1 VRWTVRSS
9 AVIDI
14 EREGDVAVVRWRDGE
29 NRFNRASVTRWHE
42 VLDEL
47 EATQGALAVVVVGED
62 RFFSNG
68 LDLEG
73 FAADPAGTGA
83 VVDDVHRLF
92 GRLLLFPAYTVA
104 ALNGHTFAGGAMLAC
119 CADLRVMRQERG
131 YWCLPEADLG
141 LPLTDAMFAAV
152 TSRLPVAVAAEAMN
166 SARRYTADEALAVGI
181 VDLAVPEAQ
190 VLPAAIERAASVA
203 AKDRK
208 VITQH
213 KRMLFG
219 EAARICG
226 AAP

>member
-1 VRWTVRSS
+1 M
-9 AVIDI
+9 IDI

-29 NRFNRASVTRWHE
+29 NRFNRSSVDRWHE

-47 EATQGALAVVVVGED
+47 EAIEGPLAVAIVGEGK
-62 RFFSNG
+62 FFSNG

-73 FAADPAGTGA
+73 FAAEPEGARA

-119 CADLRVMRQERG
+119 CVDLRVMRQDRG

-141 LPLTDAMFAAV
+141 LPLTEGMFAAV
-152 TSRLPVAVAAEAMN
+152 TARLPVAVAAEAMN
-166 SARRYTADEALAVGI
+166 TARRFTADEALAVGI

-190 VLPAAIERAASVA
+190 VLPAAVERAAAVA

-208 VITQH
+208 VIAQH

-219 EAARICG
+219 DAARTCG
-226 AAP
+226 VTP